1 MIRCLENDS
10 QECYKFISKNSL
22 IKDKISSQFLDKI
35 YGKLKK
41 IKINQVCSKS
51 NPEKVDIKE
60 LKYSPFIAKEHLKK
74 IEEDNWSLIK
84 RKCTLNDFTW
94 TVHQYNS
101 ESNERFNELS
111 VSRIA
116 YILALH
122 NYNDNV
128 KLNIYLY
135 PTKFKKEITRDK
147 KWKPVNINGGMT
159 SSTSST
165 RDVYVWRYEEM
176 PKVVLHEMVHAMQ
189 IDDALFENNLSKRFI
204 NEFGLMSSN
213 YINVFESYTEIVAGI
228 MNIMLFCIENNKD
241 NLYDLLNIERN
252 WSLFQAAGV
261 LKVSGYEDIEKF
273 LGNKD
278 KLIQETNVFSYYIL
292 RSAHMYSIEKY
303 LKWME
308 ENVEE
313 GFRLK
318 NEASD
323 DYYELSMEAIN
334 NEEYKGIINEY
345 IRIFDKLKDNEFV
358 KKTMR
363 MTAIEGKSKLDDSM
377 KLIRHFFL
385 KKIK

>member
-1 MIRCLENDS
+1 
-10 QECYKFISKNSL
+10 
-22 IKDKISSQFLDKI
+22 
-35 YGKLKK
+35 
-41 IKINQVCSKS
+41 
-51 NPEKVDIKE
+51 
-60 LKYSPFIAKEHLKK
+60 
-74 IEEDNWSLIK
+74 WSLIK

-228 MNIMLFCIENNKD
+228 MNVMLFCIENNKD

-261 LKVSGYEDIEKF
+261 LKVSGYEDIEDF
-273 LGNKD
+273 LSNKD

-292 RSAHMYSIEKY
+292 RSTHMYSIKKY
-303 LKWME
+303 LDWME

-334 NEEYKGIINEY
+334 NKEYKRIINEY
-345 IRIFDKLKDNEFV
+345 IRIFDKLKDNKFV

>member
-1 MIRCLENDS
+1 
-10 QECYKFISKNSL
+10 
-22 IKDKISSQFLDKI
+22 
-35 YGKLKK
+35 
-41 IKINQVCSKS
+41 
-51 NPEKVDIKE
+51 
-60 LKYSPFIAKEHLKK
+60 
-74 IEEDNWSLIK
+74 
-84 RKCTLNDFTW
+84 
-94 TVHQYNS
+94 
-101 ESNERFNELS
+101 
-111 VSRIA
+111 
-116 YILALH
+116 
-122 NYNDNV
+122 
-128 KLNIYLY
+128 
-135 PTKFKKEITRDK
+135 
-147 KWKPVNINGGMT
+147 MT

-213 YINVFESYTEIVAGI
+213 YINVFESYTEIVGGI
-228 MNIMLFCIENNKD
+228 MNVMLFCIENNKD

-261 LKVSGYEDIEKF
+261 LKVSGYEDIEEF

-292 RSAHMYSIEKY
+292 RSAHMYSIKKY
-303 LKWME
+303 LGWME

-334 NEEYKGIINEY
+334 NKEYKRIINEY